1 MVRGEIV
8 KLSVEGSQEKIILEF
23 ELNNR
28 IYSNIYNIIINYK
41 NVDQDALKGS
51 FCQTFSPQKSASR
64 KVKMLNTHRHLRSSE
79 VRI

>member
-41 NVDQDALKGS
+41 NVGQDA
-51 FCQTFSPQKSASR
+51 
-64 KVKMLNTHRHLRSSE
+64 
-79 VRI
+79 